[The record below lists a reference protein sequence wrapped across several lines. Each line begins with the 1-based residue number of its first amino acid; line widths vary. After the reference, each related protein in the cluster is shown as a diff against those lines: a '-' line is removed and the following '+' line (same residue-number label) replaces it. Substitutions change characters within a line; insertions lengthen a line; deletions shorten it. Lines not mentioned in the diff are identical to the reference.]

1 MTISLSDEIK
11 NCLIMFGPCTPHM
24 IQEKLDMRGI
34 EVSQLEI
41 LNACEFMV
49 RFKEVRE
56 ATGFGMVKA
65 FKL

>member
-1 MTISLSDEIK
+1 MNINDEIK
-11 NCLIMFGPCTPHM
+11 NCLKYWGPCTPQI

-34 EVSQLEI
+34 QVSQIEI

-49 RFKEVRE
+49 RFKEVKE